1 MKKIFISFIFIT
13 IVSIVFFYTGSNNYS
28 KKTKAQHSIKSG
40 EFENSKD
47 PLILKNKLNKKI
59 SGHEKKLK
67 LNNELSN
74 NYTILGKE
82 VYLIHKPEFRL
93 GRKTYNTSNN

>member
-1 MKKIFISFIFIT
+1 MRKHPKKLKLHGGCHEKIFISFIFIT

-47 PLILKNKLNKKI
+47 PLILRNKPNEKLSSN
-59 SGHEKKLK
+59 EKKLK
-67 LNNELSN
+67 LNQKKLDS
-74 NYTILGKE
+74 YTILEKKF
-82 VYLIHKPEFRL
+82 I
-93 GRKTYNTSNN
+93 